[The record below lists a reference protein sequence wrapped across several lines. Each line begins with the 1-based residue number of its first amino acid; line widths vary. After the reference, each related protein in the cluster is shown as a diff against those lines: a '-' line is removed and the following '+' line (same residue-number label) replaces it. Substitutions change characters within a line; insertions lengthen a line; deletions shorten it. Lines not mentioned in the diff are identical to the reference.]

1 MACIIK
7 DGRKFYSQIS
17 LEEVLFVNIKHRKA
31 KS

>member
-7 DGRKFYSQIS
+7 DGGQFYSQIS
-17 LEEVLFVNIKHRKA
+17 LEEVFFVNIKHPKA